1 MITYSITKGHWNQ
14 LGPRVLQ
21 DQLPFAI
28 RWERHWYSRSG
39 DTDMSA
45 PMDLEF
51 ELEEHLTYFLL
62 RYADL
67 FGDLK

>member
-1 MITYSITKGHWNQ
+1 MITHRITKGDWNQ
-14 LGPRVLQ
+14 LGPKVLQ
-21 DQLPFAI
+21 DRFPFYLGYD
-28 RWERHWYSRSG
+28 RHWYNQIG
-39 DTDMSA
+39 ETDMSEA
-45 PMDLEF
+45 MDLEF